1 MTLHAP
7 GIAEGAGVPLSNGT
21 GCRAELTIVWLR
33 TQPSRSG
40 PKPPPVRLARMV
52 FAGSKC
58 GRKYSDVAYRSTPI
72 MRNVIPIA
80 GTERRNNAP
89 MAIPNAMAQMAYP
102 IGTSP
107 CESNTA
113 DPSRLC
119 CAELIGLY
127 HQVVSSVIAATNTMA
142 APNVQAM

>member
-1 MTLHAP
+1 
-7 GIAEGAGVPLSNGT
+7 
-21 GCRAELTIVWLR
+21 
-33 TQPSRSG
+33 
-40 PKPPPVRLARMV
+40 MV

-58 GRKYSDVAYRSTPI
+58 GRKYSDVTYRSTPI

-89 MAIPNAMAQMAYP
+89 IATPNAMAQTVYP
-102 IGTSP
+102 MGTSP
-107 CESNTA
+107 CESKTA
-113 DPSRLC
+113 EPSRLC

-127 HQVVSSVIAATNTMA
+127 HHVVRSVITATNTMA